1 MKKSGQNVKS
11 SKAVSVIL
19 IHIDS
24 LPHSC
29 LLYSYHSGTV
39 LQISATPED
48 VVQKEESRKRVA
60 TGDSFKVASLN
71 AKGKFDTA
79 EKMVSKKPRRE
90 VEKSVL
96 NDGENHTS
104 IDPFI
109 DAENKEIARLEKL
122 MGIKGG
128 KN

>member
-1 MKKSGQNVKS
+1 
-11 SKAVSVIL
+11 
-19 IHIDS
+19 
-24 LPHSC
+24 
-29 LLYSYHSGTV
+29 
-39 LQISATPED
+39 
-48 VVQKEESRKRVA
+48 VVQKDESRKRVA
-60 TGDSFKVASLN
+60 TGDAVKPASFN
-71 AKGKFDTA
+71 AKGKSDIV
-79 EKMVSKKPRRE
+79 EKMLLKKPRRE

-128 KN
+128 KH

>member
-1 MKKSGQNVKS
+1 M
-11 SKAVSVIL
+11 
-19 IHIDS
+19 
-24 LPHSC
+24 
-29 LLYSYHSGTV
+29 
-39 LQISATPED
+39 TPED

-60 TGDSFKVASLN
+60 TGDAVKLASFD
-71 AKGKFDTA
+71 AKRKPDTV
-79 EKMVSKKPRRE
+79 EKTVSKKPRRE

-96 NDGENHTS
+96 NDGENYTS

-128 KN
+128 KHWMIM

>member
-1 MKKSGQNVKS
+1 MVHN
-11 SKAVSVIL
+11 
-19 IHIDS
+19 
-24 LPHSC
+24 
-29 LLYSYHSGTV
+29 
-39 LQISATPED
+39 
-48 VVQKEESRKRVA
+48 EESRKRVA
-60 TGDSFKVASLN
+60 TGDAVKVASLN
-71 AKGKFDTA
+71 VKGTSNTG
-79 EKMVSKKPRRE
+79 EKVVLKKPRRE

-128 KN
+128 MH

>member
-1 MKKSGQNVKS
+1 
-11 SKAVSVIL
+11 
-19 IHIDS
+19 
-24 LPHSC
+24 
-29 LLYSYHSGTV
+29 
-39 LQISATPED
+39 
-48 VVQKEESRKRVA
+48 VVQKEENRKRVA
-60 TGDSFKVASLN
+60 TGDAIKLVSFN
-71 AKGKFDTA
+71 TKGKPDTV

-128 KN
+128 KYGTIL